1 MITLNPEEKK
11 AVKGA
16 IQEMSNSMLRIDAE
30 KELMKDIVQVT
41 FEKYGVDKKHFRRLA
56 SIYHKS
62 NMDEV
67 RTEFDDVETLYEEL
81 FKNG

>member
-16 IQEMSNSMLRIDAE
+16 VQEMSDSMLRIDAE
-30 KELMKDIVQVT
+30 KELMKDIVDVT
-41 FEKYGVDKKHFRRLA
+41 FEKYGVDKKHFRKLA
-56 SIYHKS
+56 NIYHKA

-67 RTEFDDVETLYEEL
+67 RTEFDDLETLYEEL
-81 FKNG
+81 FK